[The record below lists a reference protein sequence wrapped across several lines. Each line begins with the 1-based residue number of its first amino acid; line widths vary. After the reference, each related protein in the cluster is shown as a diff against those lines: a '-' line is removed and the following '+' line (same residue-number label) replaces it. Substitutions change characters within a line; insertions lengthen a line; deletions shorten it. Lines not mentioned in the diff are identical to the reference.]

1 MQDSSL
7 GRDRQALRRQLRE
20 RRRELAPDLR
30 HAAARRAAT
39 LAEELPAWD
48 TARSIAGYLAMP
60 EEFDCGPLLDAAR
73 RRGKQACL
81 PCVTAA
87 DGLQFRR
94 HDADDPLREGRFG
107 ICQPL
112 DIAEP
117 VDIAALDILF
127 LPLVGWKPDGT
138 RLGMGAGYYD
148 RTLAAARPG
157 LLVGL
162 GYDCQ
167 ECSALTAEHWDVPLD
182 YVLTESRLLVCNPA

>member
-7 GRDRQALRRQLRE
+7 GRDRQALRRQLRA
-20 RRRELAPDLR
+20 RRRDLAPDLR
-30 HAAARRAAT
+30 HAAASRAAT
-39 LAEELPAWD
+39 LVEQLPAWD
-48 TARSIAGYLAMP
+48 AARTIAGYLAMP

-73 RRGKQACL
+73 HRGKRTCL
-81 PCVTAA
+81 PCMTAA
-87 DGLQFRR
+87 EALQFRR

-107 ICQPL
+107 ISEPL
-112 DIAEP
+112 GIAEP
-117 VDIAALDILF
+117 VAIAALDILF

-148 RTLAAARPG
+148 RTLDAARPG

-162 GYDCQ
+162 GYECQ

-182 YVLTESRLLVCNPA
+182 YVLTESRLLACNLA